1 MLSFFGSHSILVI
14 VGLVF
19 VSVLLLLEAL
29 HLVWKQYKSPEAK
42 QLERRLRAL
51 SAADDRSTS
60 TKLVKE
66 RVLSGMPTVQ
76 RALQSMPRA
85 HQLDRFIV
93 QAGLEWTV
101 SGVLLSCASLF
112 MLGVFGATLL
122 RQSMGLAAIVGVVL
136 GALPWLYLQYRRRQ
150 RLGLMERQLPEALD
164 LISRALRAGHAFS
177 AGLQMAGEELAE
189 PIAGEFRMVHDEINY
204 GTSLQ
209 QALLNLGERV
219 PVTDLR
225 YFIVAVLIQRESGG
239 NLTEMLT
246 NLSRLIRERLKLHA
260 KVRVLSAEGRL
271 SAWILG
277 LMPFA
282 VAALLNLLNPEFM
295 SALWTDPMGTSIL
308 QWLAFLMVIGV
319 LMLYRIVRIR
329 V

>member
-1 MLSFFGSHSILVI
+1 MLSFFGSHAILII

-19 VSVLLLLEAL
+19 VAVLLLLEAL

-51 SAADDRSTS
+51 SAADDRSTP

-66 RVLSGMPTVQ
+66 RVLSDMPTVQ

-101 SGVLLSCASLF
+101 SGLLLSCASLF

-295 SALWTDPMGTSIL
+295 SALWTDPLGTSIL
-308 QWLAFLMVIGV
+308 QWLAVLMVVGV

>member
-1 MLSFFGSHSILVI
+1 MLSFFGSHAILII

-19 VSVLLLLEAL
+19 VAVLLLLEAL

-51 SAADDRSTS
+51 SAADDRSTP

-101 SGVLLSCASLF
+101 SGLLLSGVSLF
-112 MLGVFGATLL
+112 MLGVFGTTLL

-295 SALWTDPMGTSIL
+295 SALWTDPLGTSIL
-308 QWLAFLMVIGV
+308 QWLAVLMVVGV

>member
-1 MLSFFGSHSILVI
+1 MLSFFGSHAILVI

-19 VSVLLLLEAL
+19 VAVLLLLEAL

-51 SAADDRSTS
+51 SAADDRSTP

-66 RVLSGMPTVQ
+66 RVLSDMPTVQ

-101 SGVLLSCASLF
+101 SGLLLSCASLF

-295 SALWTDPMGTSIL
+295 SALWTDPMGKSIL
-308 QWLAFLMVIGV
+308 QWLTFLMVIGV